1 MSTLYKYETSHFL
14 ARNVFVSTLFAL
26 CCVCSYSNTSFS
38 LNSFEYFDIKN
49 APPKLNFICP
59 PLGVYFI
66 FRAALFYIL
75 KIRYT
80 FLMRKFQVV
89 SPYQPSGD
97 QGEAIEKLSAG
108 FLAGDRFQTLKGVT
122 GSGKTFT
129 MAKIIEKVQRPTLII
144 SHNKTLSAQL
154 FREFKSF
161 FPNNAVEY
169 FVSYYD
175 YYQPEAYV
183 PARDLYI
190 EKDASINDEI
200 DKLRLAATYSL
211 MERRDVIVVATVS
224 CIYGLGMPDL
234 YKDMRV
240 HIEKGEILDLRKFE
254 RDLASIQYQRN
265 DMVLDRGNFR
275 VRGDVIEVYPP
286 YMETDTAYRIE
297 LDFDEVARILR
308 FNVLNRATEEEL
320 DEMQFYP
327 AKHFVVPHETLVSA
341 TERIQKE
348 LEERVETLQTA
359 GKMIEAERLK
369 TRTTYDI
376 EMMKEMGYCSGIEN
390 YSGPISGRKTGEPP
404 ATLLHYFPDDFL
416 CLIDEAHVTVPQIG
430 AMYEGDRSRKQNLID
445 FGFRLPSA
453 LDNRPLKA
461 DEFWKKMNQVIYVT
475 ATPRVEEIK
484 QSTQV
489 VEQIIRPT
497 GLLDPIIDVRPS
509 EGQME
514 DIYKEVKA
522 RIEKG
527 ERSLILTL
535 TKKMAEDLTDY
546 LLGLNLKV
554 KYIHSEIDTFE
565 RVEILK
571 SLRVGEID
579 VLIGIN
585 LLREG
590 IDLPEVSF
598 IAILDADKIGF
609 LRSTTSLIQIVGRAA
624 RNENGM
630 VVMYADNLTPAIK
643 ETVSET
649 KRRRE
654 IQQKY
659 NEEHGITPHT
669 VSKAVQD
676 ILVRQQANAEE
687 EAEIE
692 LGVLKKSANL
702 FDPKQRKKLIDALK
716 KQMSDYAD
724 RLEYEQAAA
733 VRDQISE
740 IERTYGNG
748 K

>member
-1 MSTLYKYETSHFL
+1 
-14 ARNVFVSTLFAL
+14 
-26 CCVCSYSNTSFS
+26 
-38 LNSFEYFDIKN
+38 
-49 APPKLNFICP
+49 
-59 PLGVYFI
+59 
-66 FRAALFYIL
+66 
-75 KIRYT
+75 
-80 FLMRKFQVV
+80 MRKFEVV

-97 QGEAIEKLSAG
+97 QGQAIEKLSEG
-108 FLAGDRFQTLKGVT
+108 FLKGDRFQTLKGVT

-154 FREFKSF
+154 YREFKSF
-161 FPNNAVEY
+161 FPHNAVEY

-190 EKDASINDEI
+190 EKDAATNAEI

-234 YKDMRV
+234 YKEMRV
-240 HIEKGEILDLRKFE
+240 HIEKGEILNLRKFE

-297 LDFDEVARILR
+297 LDFDEISSIKR

-320 DEMQFYP
+320 DELQLYP
-327 AKHFVVPHETLVSA
+327 AKHFVVPHDALLAA

-348 LEERVETLQTA
+348 MEERVETLQAT
-359 GKMIEAERLK
+359 GKMLEAERLK

-390 YSGPISGRKTGEPP
+390 YSAPISGRKTGEPP

-416 CLIDEAHVTVPQIG
+416 CLIDEAHVTVPQIS
-430 AMYEGDRSRKQNLID
+430 AMYEGDRSRKQNLVD

-453 LDNRPLKA
+453 LDNRPLKG

-475 ATPRVEEIK
+475 ATPRKEEIA
-484 QSTQV
+484 QSSQV

-497 GLLDPIIDVRPS
+497 GLLDPLIEIRPS

-514 DIYKEVKA
+514 DIYREVKE
-522 RIEKG
+522 RIERK

-624 RNENGM
+624 RNEKGM
-630 VVMYADNLTPAIK
+630 VVMYADNITPAIK
-643 ETVSET
+643 ETVEET
-649 KRRRE
+649 RRRRE

-676 ILVRQQANAEE
+676 ILVRAQADAAEE
-687 EAEIE
+687 TEIE
-692 LGVLKKSANL
+692 LGVLKKSTNL
-702 FDPKQRKKLIDALK
+702 FDPKQRKKLIEALK
-716 KQMSDYAD
+716 KEMSDFAD

-733 VRDQISE
+733 VRDQIQE

>member
-1 MSTLYKYETSHFL
+1 
-14 ARNVFVSTLFAL
+14 
-26 CCVCSYSNTSFS
+26 
-38 LNSFEYFDIKN
+38 
-49 APPKLNFICP
+49 
-59 PLGVYFI
+59 
-66 FRAALFYIL
+66 
-75 KIRYT
+75 
-80 FLMRKFQVV
+80 MRKFQVV

-97 QGEAIEKLSAG
+97 QGQAIEKLSAG
-108 FLAGDRFQTLKGVT
+108 FLRGDRFQTLKGVT

-154 FREFKSF
+154 YREFKSF

-190 EKDASINDEI
+190 EKDADVNDEI

-240 HIEKGEILDLRKFE
+240 HIEKGDILDLRKFE

-297 LDFDEVARILR
+297 LDFDEIASIKR

-320 DEMQFYP
+320 DELQLYP
-327 AKHFVVPHETLVSA
+327 AKHFVVPHETLVAA

-348 LEERVETLQTA
+348 LEERVETLQAA

-430 AMYEGDRSRKQNLID
+430 AMYEGDRSRKQNLVD

-453 LDNRPLKA
+453 LDNRPLKS
-461 DEFWKKMNQVIYVT
+461 DEFWKKINQVIYVT
-475 ATPRVEEIK
+475 ATPRPEEIK
-484 QSTQV
+484 QSTQI

-497 GLLDPIIDVRPS
+497 GLLDPLIDIRPS

-630 VVMYADNLTPAIK
+630 VVMYADNITPAIK
-643 ETVSET
+643 ETVAET

-676 ILVRQQANAEE
+676 ILVRQQADAEE

-702 FDPKQRKKLIDALK
+702 FDPKQRKKVIEALK
-716 KQMSDYAD
+716 KQMSDFAD

-733 VRDQISE
+733 VRDQIQE
-740 IERTYGNG
+740 IERTYGG